1 MKCVFF
7 FKQKTAYEMRISDW
21 SSDVCSSD
29 LQVRHAALAKNPQI
43 TNVLVTTG
51 VGVVVLETCH
61 RDRSVPAI
69 RLAWI
74 SMSAAGL
81 QLRSE
86 ERRVGKECAVRVDIG
101 RRRIIKKNTD
111 KYYRKARSMINGYFP
126 VTPCTH

>member
-74 SMSAAGL
+74 IMDEAGL
-81 QLRSE
+81 EHRKCLADRIDARSRSRLLE
-86 ERRVGKECAVRVDIG
+86 GGARRVPPPRALSQAVAEIMHRLP
-101 RRRIIKKNTD
+101 R
-111 KYYRKARSMINGYFP
+111 A
-126 VTPCTH
+126 